1 MSSISML
8 GLNLTRRD
16 KKLMIKY
23 AKKFWNVYTNV
34 NKRNVR
40 NDDILMTTD

>member
-1 MSSISML
+1 ML
-8 GLNLTRRD
+8 GLNLTRQD

-34 NKRNVR
+34 NKRNV
-40 NDDILMTTD
+40 NKLLFLISN